1 MRVLH
6 VKLLNKS
13 GLHARPAS
21 IFIQTTKRHSSRI
34 IIRKGNR
41 EADGKNVLQILS
53 LGIDMGDEVDIIID
67 GEDEDVT
74 AREVEDLIKSLPALD
89 ESHG

>member
-1 MRVLH
+1 
-6 VKLLNKS
+6 
-13 GLHARPAS
+13 
-21 IFIQTTKRHSSRI
+21 
-34 IIRKGNR
+34 
-41 EADGKNVLQILS
+41 
-53 LGIDMGDEVDIIID
+53 MGDEVDIIID